1 MKKVKKPKKSG
12 SKERL
17 ASPRPSKP
25 RTSLRWSPTGRIFDL
40 KLKLIESSDSECQSD
55 CSKGDNAC
63 TSNPQEP
70 TSKQFPNSTSFLGRL
85 SKFVYGTVRFGN
97 DHVAAILGYGD
108 LQWGNILIVRVYYV
122 EGLGHNLFSVGQFCD
137 SDIELCIDDHIGGQ
151 PLAAP
156 RTTPAAL
163 APQVLQTPIAST
175 TTTDTTPT
183 PTNSSSQTTD
193 ILNTSQDVDKL
204 HQQQQHDQ

>member
-25 RTSLRWSPTGRIFDL
+25 RTSLRWSPTGRIFYL
-40 KLKLIESSDSECQSD
+40 KLKLIESSDSGCQSD

-108 LQWGNILIVRVYYV
+108 LQWGNILI
-122 EGLGHNLFSVGQFCD
+122 
-137 SDIELCIDDHIGGQ
+137 LCIDDHIGGQ

-175 TTTDTTPT
+175 TTTVSTPT
-183 PTNSSSQTTD
+183 PTNSSR
-193 ILNTSQDVDKL
+193 KL
-204 HQQQQHDQ
+204 QIFYTLH

>member
-40 KLKLIESSDSECQSD
+40 KLKLIESSDFECQSD

-70 TSKQFPNSTSFLGRL
+70 TSKQFPNSTSFLGSLRFDHTYAPSTITSQNQL
-85 SKFVYGTVRFGN
+85 NVNWIYCSK
-97 DHVAAILGYGD
+97 
-108 LQWGNILIVRVYYV
+108 
-122 EGLGHNLFSVGQFCD
+122 
-137 SDIELCIDDHIGGQ
+137 LCIDDHIGGQ

-175 TTTDTTPT
+175 TTIDTTPI
-183 PTNSSSQTTD
+183 PTNSSSQAAD
-193 ILNTSQDVDKL
+193 IPNTSQDVDEL
-204 HQQQQHDQ
+204 HQQ